1 MVHLCAKFE
10 VSRYTH
16 YKAANG
22 GAKCKNGVV
31 RGHSR
36 SWAVSPF
43 NRARTTS
50 YSVLIE
56 TVRLSLVCDQ
66 KVWSETQLLCKAGS
80 YLTTFLTDRPIS
92 LANAEKKFIVWSVVV
107 IIPP

>member
-1 MVHLCAKFE
+1 MP
-10 VSRYTH
+10 
-16 YKAANG
+16 
-22 GAKCKNGVV
+22 KNGVV

-43 NRARTTS
+43 DRARTTS

-66 KVWSETQLLCKAGS
+66 KVWSETRLLCKAGS